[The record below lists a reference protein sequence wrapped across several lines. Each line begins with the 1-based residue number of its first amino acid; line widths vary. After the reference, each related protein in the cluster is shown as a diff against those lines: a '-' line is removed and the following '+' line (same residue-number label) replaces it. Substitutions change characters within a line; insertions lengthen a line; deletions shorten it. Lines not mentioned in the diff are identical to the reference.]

1 MRMLAMSAAV
11 VLLLNGAAAGQDLL
25 GGKTAQEVL
34 EAERAHVEFPEFQ
47 SPSLLPGDKA
57 PALDVATF
65 VKGAPISEFEEGT
78 VYLVDF
84 WATWCSPCIRLMPHL
99 NELQTKHAD
108 NGLRVLG
115 VSIWEN
121 AEGDA
126 LVDHVTA
133 FVDKRGDGI
142 GYTVAIDNNEA
153 MAESWMAASGQQGIP
168 TVMLVD
174 QAGDIAWIGYG
185 NDEALDGALESVLAG
200 TWDKAAARESRLAA
214 AKEEFAANND
224 AERQWFAHFGELV
237 EENEAARATA
247 LAAAL
252 HQTGGLTN
260 PEALNAIAWTMVENE
275 GWSKESAGL
284 ARDLAKAAL
293 DQLDWADA
301 NVLDTLGW
309 AYFRLGEFD
318 KAIETEMMAVEK
330 SLTSEQRDAFK
341 EVVETFKKAKEGV

>member
-1 MRMLAMSAAV
+1 MRMLAMSAAI
-11 VLLLNGAAAGQDLL
+11 VLLLNGTAAGQDLL
-25 GGKTAQEVL
+25 GGKTAQEIL
-34 EAERAHVEFPEFQ
+34 KSERANVAFPEFEA
-47 SPSLLPGDKA
+47 PSLLPGDKA

-84 WATWCSPCIRLMPHL
+84 WATWCGPCIRLMPHL
-99 NELQTKHAD
+99 NELQAEHAD
-108 NGLRVLG
+108 DGLRVLG

-121 AEGDA
+121 QKGDA
-126 LVDHVTA
+126 LIDHVTA
-133 FVDKRGDGI
+133 FVDKKGDGI
-142 GYTVAIDNNEA
+142 GYTVAIDNDSM
-153 MAESWMAASGQQGIP
+153 MATNWMEASGQQGIP

-174 QAGDIAWIGYG
+174 RAGDIAWIGYG
-185 NDEALDGALESVLAG
+185 NDEAMNTALESVLAG

-214 AKEEFAANND
+214 AREEFAENND
-224 AERQWFAHFGELV
+224 AERQWFSHIVQLAEQGETSR
-237 EENEAARATA
+237 AAA

-275 GWSKESAGL
+275 GWSKEAAGL
-284 ARDLAKAAL
+284 ARDMAKSAL
-293 DQLDWADA
+293 DQIDWADS
-301 NVLDTLGW
+301 NVLDTLAW

-330 SLTSEQRDAFK
+330 SMTTEQRDAFK
-341 EVVETFKKAKEGV
+341 AVVETFKKAKEGV